1 MPDSVIQTVCGYVRV
16 STENQLENYSIDEQA
31 RRIESFCR
39 AKGWRLQ
46 QIFTDGGYSGGTT
59 DRPALHALLRQVRR
73 GGVDAVV
80 VYKLDR
86 LSRSQKDTL
95 LLIEDE
101 FLAHHTDF
109 VSINE
114 NFDTSSPFGRA
125 MIGMLS
131 VFAQLEKDQITERFT
146 MGRIGRSKAGYF
158 HGGGSIPFGYRY
170 ENGLLLADG
179 IRAMLVRDIFARFLA
194 GQSLGA
200 IARDMAA
207 SGGDAWTARKV
218 RAILSNSV
226 YIGKVKFA
234 GAVYDGVHEALIS
247 SADFAAA
254 NRLLAASPPV
264 EQAKAPMKTPFRAE
278 TLLSGLVRCGR
289 CGARYAGA
297 HGFYKC
303 YSRSKTAKKQV
314 RDPACKNDNWPIET
328 LDRVV
333 SAALTSLLSA
343 PGVLENV
350 LSHVQPH
357 GEDPA
362 ALRRLLQENRA
373 ETARLLDLA
382 QHGAAGLAPLAE
394 RLTARESERV
404 ALEARLAKADAPPA
418 VPPQTFAEAYARA
431 PLAARRLLLSTLI
444 SRITL
449 DGARVEIQ
457 WRI

>member
-1 MPDSVIQTVCGYVRV
+1 MPGSMIETVCGYVRV

-31 RRIESFCR
+31 RRIESFCL

-59 DRPALHALLRQVRR
+59 DRPALHDLLRRVRR

-170 ENGLLLADG
+170 ENGHLLPDG
-179 IRAMLVRDIFARFLA
+179 SRALLVRDLFARFLA

-200 IARDMAA
+200 IARDVAA
-207 SGGDAWTARKV
+207 SGGPTWTARKV
-218 RAILSNSV
+218 RAILQNSV

-234 GAVYDGVHEALIS
+234 GAVYDGVHEPLVS
-247 SADFAAA
+247 LTDFTAA
-254 NRLLAASPPV
+254 NRLLAAFQPDTP
-264 EQAKAPMKTPFRAE
+264 EKAPLKTPFRAE

-289 CGARYAGA
+289 CGARYAGV

-303 YSRSKTAKKQV
+303 YSRSKTSKKQV

-328 LDRVV
+328 LDRFV
-333 SAALTSLLSA
+333 SDQLCALLGAPAVMDTALSLI
-343 PGVLENV
+343 
-350 LSHVQPH
+350 QPRD
-357 GEDPA
+357 GNPA
-362 ALRRLLQENRA
+362 DLRRLLHENHA
-373 ETARLLDLA
+373 ETKRLLDLA

-394 RLTARESERV
+394 RLAACESERA
-404 ALEARLAKADAPPA
+404 ALEARLAQAAARPA
-418 VPPQTFAEAYARA
+418 AILPTFAEAYARA
-431 PLAARRLLLSTLI
+431 PLATRRLLLSTLI

-449 DGARVEIQ
+449 DGSRIEIQ